1 MKNLLILFAL
11 LTCSLT
17 FSQKKLTGIS
27 LNTLEGTKVT
37 TESITNNSVVVVALW
52 STKCPPC
59 KKELNS
65 INELHEE
72 WRIQTGVP
80 FYAVSID
87 KKQDE
92 AKVAQLAKKSNWS
105 FSVLLDQE
113 KKLRKALG
121 VWTVPLT
128 LVIKNNK
135 IVYRQIGYSNGA
147 EKKLYQ
153 AIKKHSINKKYAS
166 L

>member
-1 MKNLLILFAL
+1 MELKNGSRIGKLIIHYELFKMINGL
-11 LTCSLT
+11 PGDIVECGIFKGMSLIRFAT
-17 FSQKKLTGIS
+17 FRNLFKMQNKKKILGFDAF
-27 LNTLEGTKVT
+27 GKF
-37 TESITNNSVVVVALW
+37 
-52 STKCPPC
+52 P
-59 KKELNS
+59 
-65 INELHEE
+65 
-72 WRIQTGVP
+72 
-80 FYAVSID
+80 
-87 KKQDE
+87 E
-92 AKVAQLAKKSNWS
+92 AKFEQ
-105 FSVLLDQE
+105 D

-153 AIKKHSINKKYAS
+153 AIKKYSVNKKYAS

>member
-1 MKNLLILFAL
+1 MKKLLLICLLSVSVSFA
-11 LTCSLT
+11 
-17 FSQKKLTGIS
+17 QKKLNQVS
-27 LNTLEGTKVT
+27 LKSLEGKTIETKELT
-37 TESITNNSVVVVALW
+37 DNDVVVFSLW

-59 KKELNS
+59 RRELNA
-65 INELHEE
+65 INKLHKNWQLE
-72 WRIQTGVP
+72 TGIP

-87 KKQDE
+87 KKQDRS
-92 AKVAQLAKKSNWS
+92 KVVQLANKNNWS
-105 FSVLLDQE
+105 FSVLLDEE

-135 IVYRQIGYSNGA
+135 IVYRQIGYSNGE
-147 EKKLYQ
+147 EKKLYK
-153 AIKKHSINKKYAS
+153 AIKRYAVNKKIAA